1 MIIAKTGSQNI
12 LSEKLRPCAQFVEY
26 DARSPHKA
34 TSPRNGCT
42 KNTRTA
48 ILRTLQ
54 EWANDKKT
62 TKVYWLNGMAG
73 TGKTTIAYSFSE
85 MLDKQESLGGT
96 FFASHL
102 LVDTSDVNCIIPTI
116 SLQLAKYFPFLGPL
130 ILDAVEGNPSC
141 SSWRISRQ
149 FLNFMVKPLTAA
161 FRDNK
166 DIVATPV
173 IVLDA
178 LDECS
183 DQSLVAELLSVILEH
198 SKVLPV
204 KFSITSR
211 PEVLV
216 KETFDHNWGHSN
228 LILHEVEKEI
238 VQADIELY
246 IKACLV
252 SSYNKPNWPSKA
264 EVERLVNMSG
274 TLFIYAATV
283 CKYIAQRGS
292 SSMPQRLSD
301 VVDSTLETTSGL
313 THPLD
318 ALYERILS
326 AAYTLAN
333 QREKSYIKLV
343 LTAVVYAY
351 NPLSM
356 TAISG
361 LMQISTA
368 HIEAAL
374 SSLHSLIHVPFQ
386 DPNIPISIL
395 HASFYDFISSQSH
408 SLEYYL
414 DPCASHKS
422 LAFQCLLLMDK
433 EWSGRKNVSYLA
445 ERRRGEISESL
456 AYACCYWASHF
467 TYTNNNPGSD
477 ILKHFFETHLLRWI
491 DCLSIMGKLETAM
504 HSLLKLKS
512 QVSSLI
518 TAKIN
523 FAKNRELDTKYLG
536 DDSN

>member
-1 MIIAKTGSQNI
+1 MVITKTSSQNI

-26 DARSPHKA
+26 DARPPHKA

-48 ILRTLQ
+48 ILGTLQ
-54 EWANDKKT
+54 MWANDKMA

-85 MLDKQESLGGT
+85 MLDKQKSLGGT

-102 LVDTSDVNCIIPTI
+102 SVDTSDVYCIIPTI
-116 SLQLAKYFPFLGPL
+116 SLQLAKYLPSLGPL
-130 ILDAVEGNPSC
+130 ILDVVEGNPSC

-166 DIVATPV
+166 DIAAIPV

-204 KFSITSR
+204 KFFITTR

-216 KETFDHNWGHSN
+216 KEMFDHPWGHSKF
-228 LILHEVEKEI
+228 ILHEVEKEI

-246 IKACLV
+246 VKACLV
-252 SSYNKPNWPSKA
+252 GRYNKPNWPPQP

-283 CKYIAQRGS
+283 CKYITQRGS

-301 VVDSTLETTSGL
+301 VIHFTLETTSGL

-318 ALYERILS
+318 VLYERILN
-326 AAYTLAN
+326 AAYTFTN
-333 QREKSYIKLV
+333 QREESNIKLV
-343 LTAVVYAY
+343 LTTVVYTY
-351 NPLSM
+351 YPLSI
-356 TAISG
+356 TAIGG
-361 LMQISTA
+361 LVKMPTA

-374 SSLHSLIHVPFQ
+374 SSLYSLIHVPSQ
-386 DPNIPISIL
+386 DPNIPISIF
-395 HASFYDFISSQSH
+395 HASFYDFISSQPL
-408 SLEYYL
+408 SLKYYL
-414 DPCASHKS
+414 DPCASHKY
-422 LAFQCLLLMDK
+422 LALQCLSLMDK

-445 ERRRGEISESL
+445 ERRCGEISESL
-456 AYACCYWASHF
+456 AYACCHWASHF
-467 TYTNNNPGSD
+467 TYTNNDAGSD

-512 QVSSLI
+512 QVSGLI

-523 FAKNRELDTKYLG
+523 FAENRELDTKCLG